1 MKVLIIIS
9 SFYMGGFS
17 KSLINFLRCAEPY
30 SDLDIT
36 VLSLEQNKKGQ
47 EKEIPSRYRHIEL
60 NGLEYAPAIKKGV
73 NVQYIFNIQ
82 RFRNVEYK
90 VKAAYYKHIGKSIPQ
105 TLIKRFIQYDWIN
118 RAGRVVTDFS
128 FAEEFDCV
136 ISWEEGF
143 CNYLLV
149 DKIPA
154 KHKMG
159 YIHPNYKEINMSDKV
174 DRKYMDALDR
184 VVTISRSCY
193 ETLREVFPQFKDKI
207 VYLPNRLHI
216 ETLEVMAN
224 EYVPTMDYTTI
235 KLVTVA
241 RMVDYDK
248 AIFRIVELM
257 KHLRDDGIN
266 VKWYVVGDGVDLPEL
281 KKRIEENNLSEH
293 IICIGELQNP
303 CPYMKEADLFVMQSN
318 REGRPVAVDEAMAL
332 GTPALITRYSSAE
345 EQVVHDVSG
354 WIAENELDCIYKQLK
369 DLLIHREKLI
379 AARKYL
385 KSVDR
390 KHYESCDA
398 MVKELEEI
406 VGGVKCNAGI
416 DKR

>member
-1 MKVLIIIS
+1 MKILIIIS

-30 SDLDIT
+30 LDLDIT
-36 VLSLEQNKKGQ
+36 VLSMDENKKGQ

-60 NGLEYAPAIKKGV
+60 NGLEYAPTIKKGF
-73 NVQYIFNIQ
+73 NAQYIFNIQ
-82 RFRNVEYK
+82 RLRNAEYK
-90 VKAAYYKHIGKSIPQ
+90 VKTIYYRLIGKTIPQ

-118 RAGRVVTDFS
+118 RANRVVTDFS
-128 FAEEFDCV
+128 FAEKYDCV

-149 DKIPA
+149 DKIPS
-154 KHKMG
+154 KHKIG
-159 YIHPNYKEINMSDKV
+159 YIHPNYKEIYMSDMV

-184 VVTISRSCY
+184 VVAISGSCY
-193 ETLREVFPQFKDKI
+193 ETLRDVFPQFKDKI

-224 EYVPTMDYTTI
+224 KYMPIMDYSTI

-266 VKWYVVGDGVDLPEL
+266 AKWYVVGDGVDLPEL
-281 KKRIEENNLSEH
+281 KKRIEESDLSNR
-293 IICIGELQNP
+293 IICVGELQNP

-332 GTPALITRYSSAE
+332 GTSALITNYSSAE
-345 EQVVHDVSG
+345 EQVVHGVSG
-354 WIAENELDCIYKQLK
+354 WIVDNKLDCIYEQLK
-369 DLLIHREKLI
+369 DILIHREKLI
-379 AARKYL
+379 SAREYL
-385 KSVDR
+385 RSVDR
-390 KHYESCDA
+390 KHYESCDL
-398 MVKELEEI
+398 MVKVLEDV
-406 VGGVKCNAGI
+406 VGGT
-416 DKR
+416 